1 MKFGTKMVIVAAAV
15 LLTLAGFNLLVSSST
30 LDIIR
35 SGRTG
40 GMEIVV
46 TARALPVSSPAHTS

>member
-1 MKFGTKMVIVAAAV
+1 MKIRTKLAISAAAV

-30 LDIIR
+30 LDLIR
-35 SGRTG
+35 AGKTA

-46 TARALPVSSPAHTS
+46 TAKALPPASPAHTS

>member
-15 LLTLAGFNLLVSSST
+15 LLTFAGFNLIVTSST

-46 TARALPVSSPAHTS
+46 TAQALPAPSPAHTS

>member
-1 MKFGTKMVIVAAAV
+1 MRFGTKMIIAAAAV
-15 LLTLAGFNLLVSSST
+15 LLTFAGFNLLVSPST

-40 GMEIVV
+40 GYEIVV
-46 TARALPVSSPAHTS
+46 TAQALPAPSPAHTS

>member
-1 MKFGTKMVIVAAAV
+1 MKFRTKIVIAAAAV
-15 LLTLAGFNLLVSSST
+15 LLTFAGFNLLVSPST

-35 SGRTG
+35 SGRTS

-46 TARALPVSSPAHTS
+46 TAHALPAPSPAHTS